1 MKEIEYYRPKFT
13 RKLAASFMDAFIFSL
28 LSLLFVVISKAIGD
42 VTPPTYKQ
50 NSSELDTIK
59 LDSGLFLEDNDG
71 LVRDVV
77 TIYNLDTE
85 TNSSVVEKEVVNSIN
100 NFFTYVDNNL
110 SHELYESMIKEYDEL
125 RLDQKLIYSYE
136 GNTYKLFIQKDG
148 KVVKNN
154 EVVIPSKSYISFYKD
169 YIDNYALGYFHSK
182 IDRVV
187 TLEKYF
193 SYVMAIEVIVGVLV
207 GSIINYYVFPL
218 IFRRN
223 RYTLGR
229 LTYKIGLVNKDVLH
243 VSFGQFTLRF
253 LIIFFL
259 EIALSFVTFGIPI
272 IFSFTMS
279 LVTKKKQYFHDYLL
293 GIEEV
298 DLQDNQV
305 YYSKDEVNAPVSK
318 DDIHN
323 FSLK

>member
-42 VTPPTYKQ
+42 VTPTYKQ

-136 GNTYKLFIQKDG
+136 GKTYKLFIQKDG

-154 EVVIPSKSYISFYKD
+154 EVVIPSKSYISFYKN

>member
-42 VTPPTYKQ
+42 VTPTYKQ

-71 LVRDVV
+71 LVRDIV

-110 SHELYESMIKEYDEL
+110 SQELYESMIKEFDEL
-125 RLDQKLIYSYE
+125 RLDQNLIYSYE
-136 GNTYKLFIQKDG
+136 GKTYKLFIQKDG

-154 EVVIPSKSYISFYKD
+154 EVVIPSKSYISFYKK

-243 VSFGQFTLRF
+243 VSLGQFTLRF

>member
-28 LSLLFVVISKAIGD
+28 LSLLFVVISKALGD
-42 VTPPTYKQ
+42 VTPTYKQ

-110 SHELYESMIKEYDEL
+110 SHELYESMIKEFDEL

-154 EVVIPSKSYISFYKD
+154 EVVIPSKSYISFYKN

-193 SYVMAIEVIVGVLV
+193 SYVMALEVIVGVLV

-279 LVTKKKQYFHDYLL
+279 LVTKKKQYLHDYLL

>member
-42 VTPPTYKQ
+42 VTPTYKQ

-110 SHELYESMIKEYDEL
+110 SHELYESMIKEFDEL

-154 EVVIPSKSYISFYKD
+154 EVVIPSKSYISFYKN

>member
-42 VTPPTYKQ
+42 ITPTYKQ

-71 LVRDVV
+71 LVRDIV

-110 SHELYESMIKEYDEL
+110 SHELYESMIKEFDEL

-154 EVVIPSKSYISFYKD
+154 EVVIPSKSYISFYKN

>member
-28 LSLLFVVISKAIGD
+28 LSLLFVVISKALGD
-42 VTPPTYKQ
+42 VTPTYKQ

-110 SHELYESMIKEYDEL
+110 SHELYESMIKEFDEL

-154 EVVIPSKSYISFYKD
+154 EVVIPSKSYISFYKN

>member
-42 VTPPTYKQ
+42 VTPTYKQ

-110 SHELYESMIKEYDEL
+110 SQELYESMIKEFDEL

>member
-42 VTPPTYKQ
+42 VTPTYKQ

-100 NFFTYVDNNL
+100 DFFTYVDNNL
-110 SHELYESMIKEYDEL
+110 SHELYESMIKEFDEL

-154 EVVIPSKSYISFYKD
+154 EVVISSKSYISFYKN

>member
-42 VTPPTYKQ
+42 VTPTYKQ

-110 SHELYESMIKEYDEL
+110 SHELYESMIKEFDEL

-154 EVVIPSKSYISFYKD
+154 EVIIPSKSYISFYKD

>member
-28 LSLLFVVISKAIGD
+28 LSLLFVVISKALGD
-42 VTPPTYKQ
+42 VTPTYKQ

-110 SHELYESMIKEYDEL
+110 SHELYESMIKEFDEL

-136 GNTYKLFIQKDG
+136 GNKYKLFIQKDG

-154 EVVIPSKSYISFYKD
+154 EVVIPSKSYISFYKN

>member
-42 VTPPTYKQ
+42 VTPTYKQ
-50 NSSELDTIK
+50 NSLELDTIK

-154 EVVIPSKSYISFYKD
+154 EVVIPSKSYISFYKN

>member
-28 LSLLFVVISKAIGD
+28 FSLLFVVISKALGD
-42 VTPPTYKQ
+42 VTPTYKQ

-110 SHELYESMIKEYDEL
+110 SQELYESMIKEFDEL

>member
-42 VTPPTYKQ
+42 VTPTYKQ

-136 GNTYKLFIQKDG
+136 GYTYKLFIQKDG

>member
-42 VTPPTYKQ
+42 VTPTYKQ

-110 SHELYESMIKEYDEL
+110 SQELYESMIKEFDEL

-154 EVVIPSKSYISFYKD
+154 EVVVPSKSYISFYKN

>member
-28 LSLLFVVISKAIGD
+28 LSLLFVVISKALGD
-42 VTPPTYKQ
+42 VTPTYKQ

-59 LDSGLFLEDNDG
+59 LNSGLFLEDNDG

-85 TNSSVVEKEVVNSIN
+85 TNSSVVEKEVVSSID

-110 SHELYESMIKEYDEL
+110 SHELYESMIKEFDEL

>member
-28 LSLLFVVISKAIGD
+28 LSLLFVVISKALGD
-42 VTPPTYKQ
+42 VTPTYKQ

-71 LVRDVV
+71 LVRDIV

-110 SHELYESMIKEYDEL
+110 SQELYESMIKEFDEL

>member
-42 VTPPTYKQ
+42 VTPTYKQ

-110 SHELYESMIKEYDEL
+110 SHELYESMIKEFDEL

-136 GNTYKLFIQKDG
+136 GKTYKLFIQKDG

-154 EVVIPSKSYISFYKD
+154 EVVIPSKSYISFYKK